1 MCPMSELRQ
10 RKFART
16 RLALASAL
24 SKALVKQT
32 LSDVSVKALC
42 REAEV
47 SEATFFNYFPCKQGL
62 MDYLAQLWLLELGW
76 HMQAAAEASAGLPAI
91 HQLYTHNARLCASRP
106 GLMQELIAWL
116 ARGGRLNTAIE
127 LGEFERKLAFPELTG
142 IETTPLKGLDA
153 WIVPQ
158 LEVAIKT
165 GELPENTLIPTLL
178 SMLLALIFGV
188 PLTLLSTKPGK
199 IADMYQHQLQ
209 LVWSGTRATALG
221 RQAAPS

>member
-1 MCPMSELRQ
+1 MSELRQ

-16 RLALASAL
+16 RLALADAL
-24 SKALVKQT
+24 SKALVQQA
-32 LSDVSVKALC
+32 LSEVSVKALC

-47 SEATFFNYFPCKQGL
+47 SEATFFNYFPSKQEL
-62 MDYLAQLWLLELGW
+62 MAYLAQLWLLELGW
-76 HMQAAAEASAGLPAI
+76 YAEAAASDAQGLSAI
-91 HQLYTHNARLCASRP
+91 HQLFVHSARTCASHP

-116 ARGGRLNTAIE
+116 ARGGRLNTSIE
-127 LGEFERKLAFPELTG
+127 LGAFERSIAFPKLAG
-142 IETTPLKGLDA
+142 IETTQVKGVDA

-178 SMLLALIFGV
+178 SLLLGLFFGV
-188 PLTLLSTKPGK
+188 PLTLLPTKPGK
-199 IADMYQHQLQ
+199 IADMYQQQLQ

-221 RQAAPS
+221 RQPASS